1 MVSLI
6 ILTAVECILV
16 LLFLFLSVTFFTQVR
31 LWDAERKN
39 CIGIGKGH
47 LGAVGSVAFSKKT
60 KNYFVSGSR
69 FALQFVCNLCLPE
82 VTPKLLF

>member
-1 MVSLI
+1 M
-6 ILTAVECILV
+6 

-31 LWDAERKN
+31 LWDAERKS

-60 KNYFVSGSR
+60 KNFFVSGSR